1 MRAPEEQRWRGRGA
15 APVIGKDQR
24 SMKSM
29 LTSAVAALLGSLVA
43 SIAPSLP
50 AHAQSPIAL
59 TGQVTSAEEGA
70 MEGVLVS
77 AKKAGSTVTVTV
89 VSDAK
94 GVYSFPA
101 SKLEPGQY
109 ALRIRAIGYD
119 LDAAANAQITAAQPA
134 KLDLKLRKTEDLAAQ
149 LTNGEWLASFPGT
162 EQQKNSMLGC
172 VGCHTLERVAR
183 STHSADDF
191 INVTLPR
198 MQGYVNQSIPA
209 HPQLRKGERR
219 MEERGD
225 QRVQV
230 YRGMADFLA
239 SVNQSSG
246 SHRNYALKTLPRP
259 KGRATQVIITE
270 YDLPRE
276 TIEPHDVV
284 LDADGM
290 AWYSSFGE
298 QFLGRLDP
306 KTGQVTEFPIPE
318 HKPGY
323 PTGSLGLRLDQAG
336 DLWLGNMYQA
346 TIAKFERKTQTF
358 KFWTLPAEQN
368 IDAAQ
373 VNMVSPQSSHVDG
386 KVWAQ
391 NNGFAGVHRLDIA
404 SGKIETWEPFKDAP
418 KGEPHNIYDVVPD
431 SKNNVYF
438 TDFRQKHI
446 GRIDA
451 KTGEVKLFAI
461 LTPSPALRRGQMDA
475 QDRLWFGEYRG
486 DKIGVF
492 DTKTEKFTEWAMP
505 TRWTNPYDVTLDK
518 NAEAWTGSMLNDRV
532 VRLDTK
538 TGNAIEYL
546 LPRNTNIRRV
556 FVDNTTTPVTF
567 WVGSNHGAS
576 IVKLE
581 PLD

>member
-1 MRAPEEQRWRGRGA
+1 MNKILISVG
-15 APVIGKDQR
+15 
-24 SMKSM
+24 
-29 LTSAVAALLGSLVA
+29 LALALAGPGL
-43 SIAPSLP
+43 LP
-50 AHAQSPIAL
+50 AQAQTPAAL
-59 TGQVTSAEEGA
+59 TGQVSSGEEGP
-70 MEGVLVS
+70 MEGVLIS
-77 AKKAGSTVTVTV
+77 AKKAGSTITITV
-89 VSDAK
+89 VSDAQ
-94 GVYSFPA
+94 GNYSFPA
-101 SKLEPGQY
+101 TKLEPGQHS
-109 ALRIRAIGYD
+109 LRIRAVGYD
-119 LDAAANAQITAAQPA
+119 LDRPASVDVAAQQPA
-134 KLDLKLRKTEDLAAQ
+134 KYDLKLRKTEDLAAQ
-149 LTNGEWLASFPGT
+149 LSNAEWLASFPGT
-162 EQQKNSMLGC
+162 DQQKNAMLGC

-183 STHSADDF
+183 SNHKPDDF
-191 INVTLPR
+191 IHVTLPR

-209 HPQLRKGERR
+209 APQLRRGERR

-230 YRGMADFLA
+230 YRGMADFLGG
-239 SVNQSSG
+239 VNLSSG
-246 SHRNYALKTLPRP
+246 PQWNYALKTLPRP
-259 KGRATQVIITE
+259 KGRSTRVVITE

-276 TIEPHDVV
+276 TIQPHDVV
-284 LDADGM
+284 IDADGI

-306 KTGQVTEFPIPE
+306 KTGKASEYPVPM
-318 HKPGY
+318 HKPGF
-323 PTGSLGLRLDQAG
+323 PTGFLGLRTDKAG

-346 TIAKFERKTQTF
+346 TMVKFDRKSETF
-358 KFWTLPAEQN
+358 KYFPLPPEQN

-386 KVWAQ
+386 KVWSQ
-391 NNGFAGVHRLDIA
+391 NNGFAGVHRLDLA
-404 SGKIETWEPFKDAP
+404 TGQIETWEPFKDAP

-451 KTGEVKLFAI
+451 KTGEIKLFAI

-486 DKIGVF
+486 DKIGMF
-492 DTKTEKFTEWAMP
+492 DTKTEKFTEWSMP

-518 NAEAWTGSMLNDRV
+518 NEDAWTGSMLNDRV
-532 VRLDTK
+532 VRLNTK
-538 TGNAIEYL
+538 SGDFTEYL
-546 LPRNTNIRRV
+546 LPRTTNIRRV
-556 FVDNTTTPVTF
+556 FVDNSTTPVTF

-576 IVKLE
+576 IIKLE

>member
-1 MRAPEEQRWRGRGA
+1 MNKILISVG
-15 APVIGKDQR
+15 
-24 SMKSM
+24 
-29 LTSAVAALLGSLVA
+29 LALALAGPGL
-43 SIAPSLP
+43 LP
-50 AHAQSPIAL
+50 AQAQTPAAL
-59 TGQVTSAEEGA
+59 TGQVSSGEEGP
-70 MEGVLVS
+70 MEGVLIS
-77 AKKAGSTVTVTV
+77 AKKAGSTITITV
-89 VSDAK
+89 VSDAQ
-94 GVYSFPA
+94 GNYSFPA
-101 SKLEPGQY
+101 AKLEPGQY
-109 ALRIRAIGYD
+109 SLRIRAVGYD
-119 LDAAANAQITAAQPA
+119 LDRPASVDVAAQQPA
-134 KLDLKLRKTEDLAAQ
+134 KYDLKLRKTEDLAAQ
-149 LTNGEWLASFPGT
+149 LSNAEWLASFPGT
-162 EQQKNSMLGC
+162 DQQKNAMLGC

-183 STHSADDF
+183 STHKPDDF
-191 INVTLPR
+191 IHVTLPR

-209 HPQLRKGERR
+209 APQLRRGERR

-230 YRGMADFLA
+230 YRGMADFLGG
-239 SVNQSSG
+239 VNLSSG
-246 SHRNYALKTLPRP
+246 PQWNYALKTLPRP
-259 KGRATQVIITE
+259 KGRSTRVVITE

-276 TIEPHDVV
+276 TIQPHDVV
-284 LDADGM
+284 IDADGI

-306 KTGQVTEFPIPE
+306 KTGKASEYPVPM
-318 HKPGY
+318 HKPGF
-323 PTGSLGLRLDQAG
+323 PTGFLGLRTDKAG

-346 TIAKFERKTQTF
+346 TMVKFDRKSERF
-358 KFWTLPAEQN
+358 KYFPLPPEQN

-386 KVWAQ
+386 KVWSQ
-391 NNGFAGVHRLDIA
+391 NNGFAGVHRLDLA
-404 SGKIETWEPFKDAP
+404 TGQIETWEPFKDAP

-451 KTGEVKLFAI
+451 KTGEIKLFAI

-486 DKIGVF
+486 DKIGMF

-518 NAEAWTGSMLNDRV
+518 NEEAWTGSMLNDRV

-538 TGNAIEYL
+538 SGDFTEYL
-546 LPRNTNIRRV
+546 LPRTTNIRRV
-556 FVDNTTTPVTF
+556 FVDNSTTPVTF

-576 IVKLE
+576 IIKLE

>member
-1 MRAPEEQRWRGRGA
+1 MNKMLMSVGLAIALAGA
-15 APVIGKDQR
+15 G
-24 SMKSM
+24 
-29 LTSAVAALLGSLVA
+29 L
-43 SIAPSLP
+43 LP
-50 AHAQSPIAL
+50 ARAQTPPAL
-59 TGQVTSAEEGA
+59 TGQVTSGEEGP

-77 AKKAGSTVTVTV
+77 AKKAGSTVTITV
-89 VSDAK
+89 VSDAQ
-94 GVYSFPA
+94 GNYSFPA
-101 SKLEPGQY
+101 AKLEPGQY
-109 ALRIRAIGYD
+109 SLRIRAVGYD
-119 LDAAANAQITAAQPA
+119 LDRPASVDVAAQQPA
-134 KLDLKLRKTEDLAAQ
+134 RYDLKLRKTEDLAAQ
-149 LTNGEWLASFPGT
+149 LSNAEWLASFPGT
-162 EQQKNSMLGC
+162 DQQKNAMLGC

-183 STHSADDF
+183 STHKPDDF
-191 INVTLPR
+191 IHVTLPR

-209 HPQLRKGERR
+209 APQLRRGERR

-230 YRGMADFLA
+230 YRGMADFLGG
-239 SVNQSSG
+239 VNLGSG
-246 SHRNYALKTLPRP
+246 PQWSYALNTLPRP
-259 KGRATQVIITE
+259 KGRSTRVVITE

-276 TIEPHDVV
+276 TIQPHDVV
-284 LDADGM
+284 IDADGI

-306 KTGQVTEFPIPE
+306 KTGKASEYPVPM
-318 HKPGY
+318 HKPGF
-323 PTGSLGLRLDQAG
+323 PTGFLGLRTDKAG

-346 TIAKFERKTQTF
+346 TMVKFDRKSETF
-358 KFWTLPAEQN
+358 KFFSLPPEQN

-386 KVWAQ
+386 KVWSQ
-391 NNGFAGVHRLDIA
+391 NNGFAGVHRLDLA
-404 SGKIETWEPFKDAP
+404 TGQIETWEPFKDAP

-451 KTGEVKLFAI
+451 KTGEIKLFAI
-461 LTPSPALRRGQMDA
+461 LTPSPALRRGQMDS

-486 DKIGVF
+486 DKIGMF
-492 DTKTEKFTEWAMP
+492 DTKTEKFTEWSMP

-518 NAEAWTGSMLNDRV
+518 NEEAWTGSMLNDRV
-532 VRLDTK
+532 VRLNTK
-538 TGNAIEYL
+538 SGDFTEYL
-546 LPRNTNIRRV
+546 LPRTTNIRRV
-556 FVDNTTTPVTF
+556 FVDNSTTPVTF

-576 IVKLE
+576 IIKLE

>member
-1 MRAPEEQRWRGRGA
+1 MNKILISVALALALAGPGVI
-15 APVIGKDQR
+15 PVQAQ
-24 SMKSM
+24 
-29 LTSAVAALLGSLVA
+29 T
-43 SIAPSLP
+43 P
-50 AHAQSPIAL
+50 AAL
-59 TGQVTSAEEGA
+59 TGQVSSAEEGP

-77 AKKAGSTVTVTV
+77 AKKAGSTVTTTV
-89 VSDAK
+89 VSDAQ
-94 GVYSFPA
+94 GTYSFPA
-101 SKLEPGQY
+101 AKLEPGQY
-109 ALRIRAIGYD
+109 SLRIRAVGYD
-119 LDAAANAQITAAQPA
+119 LDRPASVDVAAQQPA
-134 KLDLKLRKTEDLAAQ
+134 KYDLKLRKTEDLAAQ
-149 LTNGEWLASFPGT
+149 LSNAEWLASFPGT
-162 EQQKNSMLGC
+162 DQQKNAMLGC

-183 STHSADDF
+183 SNHKPDDF
-191 INVTLPR
+191 IHVTLPR

-209 HPQLRKGERR
+209 APQLRRGERR

-230 YRGMADFLA
+230 YRGMADFLGG
-239 SVNQSSG
+239 VNLSSG
-246 SHRNYALKTLPRP
+246 PQWNYALKTLPRP
-259 KGRATQVIITE
+259 KGRSTRVVITE

-276 TIEPHDVV
+276 TIQPHDVV
-284 LDADGM
+284 IDADGI

-306 KTGQVTEFPIPE
+306 KTGKASEYPVPM
-318 HKPGY
+318 HKPGF
-323 PTGSLGLRLDQAG
+323 PTGFLGLRTDKAG

-346 TIAKFERKTQTF
+346 TMVKFDRKSETF
-358 KFWTLPAEQN
+358 KYFPLPPEQN

-386 KVWAQ
+386 KVWSQ
-391 NNGFAGVHRLDIA
+391 NNGFAGVHRLDLA
-404 SGKIETWEPFKDAP
+404 TGQIETWEPFKDAP

-451 KTGEVKLFAI
+451 KTGEIKLFAI

-486 DKIGVF
+486 DKIGMF
-492 DTKTEKFTEWAMP
+492 DTKTEKFTEWSMP

-518 NAEAWTGSMLNDRV
+518 NEDAWTGSMLNDRV

-538 TGNAIEYL
+538 SGDFTEYL
-546 LPRNTNIRRV
+546 LPRTTNIRRV
-556 FVDNTTTPVTF
+556 FVDNSTTPVTF

-576 IVKLE
+576 IIKLE

>member
-1 MRAPEEQRWRGRGA
+1 MNKILISVGL
-15 APVIGKDQR
+15 V
-24 SMKSM
+24 
-29 LTSAVAALLGSLVA
+29 LALAGPGL
-43 SIAPSLP
+43 LP
-50 AHAQSPIAL
+50 ARAQTPAAL
-59 TGQVTSAEEGA
+59 TGQVTSGEEGP
-70 MEGVLVS
+70 MEGVLIS
-77 AKKAGSTVTVTV
+77 AKKAGSTVTTTV
-89 VSDAK
+89 VSDAQ
-94 GVYSFPA
+94 GNYSFPA
-101 SKLEPGQY
+101 AKLEPGQY
-109 ALRIRAIGYD
+109 SLRIRAVGYD
-119 LDAAANAQITAAQPA
+119 LDRPASVDVAAQQPT
-134 KLDLKLRKTEDLAAQ
+134 KYDLKLRKTEDLAAQ
-149 LTNGEWLASFPGT
+149 LSNAEWLASFPGT
-162 EQQKNSMLGC
+162 DQQKNAMLGC

-183 STHSADDF
+183 SNHKPDDF
-191 INVTLPR
+191 IHVTLPR

-209 HPQLRKGERR
+209 APQLRRGERR

-230 YRGMADFLA
+230 YRGMADFLGG
-239 SVNQSSG
+239 VNLSSG
-246 SHRNYALKTLPRP
+246 PQWNYALKTLPRP
-259 KGRATQVIITE
+259 KGRSTRVVITE

-276 TIEPHDVV
+276 TIQPHDVV
-284 LDADGM
+284 IDADCI

-306 KTGQVTEFPIPE
+306 KTGKASEYPVPM
-318 HKPGY
+318 HKPGF
-323 PTGSLGLRLDQAG
+323 PTGFLGLRTDKAG

-346 TIAKFERKTQTF
+346 TMVKFDRKSESF
-358 KFWTLPAEQN
+358 KYFPLPPEQN

-386 KVWAQ
+386 KVWSQ
-391 NNGFAGVHRLDIA
+391 NNGFAGVHRLDLA
-404 SGKIETWEPFKDAP
+404 TGQIETWEPFKDAP

-451 KTGEVKLFAI
+451 KTGEIKLFAI

-486 DKIGVF
+486 DKIGMF
-492 DTKTEKFTEWAMP
+492 DTKIEKFTEWSMP

-518 NAEAWTGSMLNDRV
+518 NEEAWTGSMLNDRV

-538 TGNAIEYL
+538 SGDFTEYL
-546 LPRNTNIRRV
+546 LPRTTNIRRV
-556 FVDNTTTPVTF
+556 FVDNSTTPVTF

>member
-1 MRAPEEQRWRGRGA
+1 MRMTNVLMSACLALVLLPAGLLPARAQAP
-15 APVIGKDQR
+15 
-24 SMKSM
+24 
-29 LTSAVAALLGSLVA
+29 AALS
-43 SIAPSLP
+43 
-50 AHAQSPIAL
+50 
-59 TGQVTSAEEGA
+59 GQVSSAEEGA

-77 AKKAGSTVTVTV
+77 ARKAGTNITVTV
-89 VSDAK
+89 VSDAQ
-94 GVYSFPA
+94 GNFSFPA
-101 SKLEPGQY
+101 GKLEPGQY
-109 ALRIRAIGYD
+109 SLRIRAVGYD
-119 LDAAANAQITAAQPA
+119 LDQPA
-134 KLDLKLRKTEDLAAQ
+134 KVDVAAQQGATYDLKLRKTEDLAAQ
-149 LTNGEWLASFPGT
+149 LSNGEWFASFPGT
-162 EQQKNSMLGC
+162 DQQKNAMLGC

-183 STHSADDF
+183 STHTTDDF

-209 HPQLRKGERR
+209 APQLRQGERR

-230 YRGMADFLA
+230 YRGMAEFL
-239 SVNQSSG
+239 SSINRSAG
-246 SHRNYALKTLPRP
+246 SQWSYELKTLPRP
-259 KGRATQVIITE
+259 KGRSTRVVITE
-270 YDLPRE
+270 YELPRA
-276 TIEPHDVV
+276 TIQPHDVV
-284 LDADGM
+284 LDADGV

-306 KTGQVTEFPIPE
+306 KTGRATEYPLPL
-318 HKPGY
+318 HKPGF
-323 PTGSLGLRLDQAG
+323 PTGSLGLRADKAG

-346 TIAKFERKTQTF
+346 TIVKFERKSETF
-358 KFWTLPAEQN
+358 KFWQLPPEQN

-386 KVWAQ
+386 KVWTQ

-451 KTGEVKLFAI
+451 KTGELKLYAI

-518 NAEAWTGSMLNDRV
+518 NEEAWTGSMLNDRV
-532 VRLDTK
+532 VRLNSK
-538 TGNAIEYL
+538 TGESTEYL
-546 LPRNTNIRRV
+546 LPRSTNIRRV
-556 FVDNTTTPVTF
+556 FVDNSTTPVTF
-567 WVGSNHGAS
+567 WTGNNHGAS
-576 IVKLE
+576 IIKLE

>member
-1 MRAPEEQRWRGRGA
+1 MNKILISVG
-15 APVIGKDQR
+15 
-24 SMKSM
+24 
-29 LTSAVAALLGSLVA
+29 LALALAGPGL
-43 SIAPSLP
+43 LP
-50 AHAQSPIAL
+50 AQAQTPAAL
-59 TGQVTSAEEGA
+59 TGQVSSGEEGP
-70 MEGVLVS
+70 MEGVLIS
-77 AKKAGSTVTVTV
+77 AKKAGSTITITV
-89 VSDAK
+89 VSDAQ
-94 GVYSFPA
+94 GNYSFPA
-101 SKLEPGQY
+101 TKLEPGQY
-109 ALRIRAIGYD
+109 SLRIRAVGYD
-119 LDAAANAQITAAQPA
+119 LDRPASVDVAAQQPE
-134 KLDLKLRKTEDLAAQ
+134 KYDLKLRKTEDLAAQ
-149 LTNGEWLASFPGT
+149 LSNAEWLASFPGT
-162 EQQKNSMLGC
+162 DQQKNAMLGC

-183 STHSADDF
+183 SNHKPDDF
-191 INVTLPR
+191 IHVTLPR

-209 HPQLRKGERR
+209 APQLRRGERR

-230 YRGMADFLA
+230 YRGMADFLGG
-239 SVNQSSG
+239 VNLSSG
-246 SHRNYALKTLPRP
+246 PQWNYALKTLPRP
-259 KGRATQVIITE
+259 KGRSTRVVITE

-276 TIEPHDVV
+276 TIQPHDVV
-284 LDADGM
+284 IDADGI

-306 KTGQVTEFPIPE
+306 KTGKASEYPVPM
-318 HKPGY
+318 HKPGF
-323 PTGSLGLRLDQAG
+323 PTGFLGLRTDKAG

-346 TIAKFERKTQTF
+346 TMVKFDRKSETF
-358 KFWTLPAEQN
+358 KYFPLPPEQN

-386 KVWAQ
+386 KVWSQ
-391 NNGFAGVHRLDIA
+391 NNGFAGVHRLDLA
-404 SGKIETWEPFKDAP
+404 TGQIETWEPFKDAP

-451 KTGEVKLFAI
+451 KTGEIKLFAI

-486 DKIGVF
+486 DKIGMF
-492 DTKTEKFTEWAMP
+492 DTKTEKFTEWSMP

-518 NAEAWTGSMLNDRV
+518 NEDAWTGSMLNDRV

-538 TGNAIEYL
+538 SGDFTEYL
-546 LPRNTNIRRV
+546 LPRTTNIRRV
-556 FVDNTTTPVTF
+556 FVDNSTTPVTF

-576 IVKLE
+576 IIKLE

>member
-1 MRAPEEQRWRGRGA
+1 MNKILISVG
-15 APVIGKDQR
+15 
-24 SMKSM
+24 
-29 LTSAVAALLGSLVA
+29 LALALAGPGL
-43 SIAPSLP
+43 LP
-50 AHAQSPIAL
+50 AQAQTPAAL
-59 TGQVTSAEEGA
+59 TGQVSSGEEGP
-70 MEGVLVS
+70 MEGVLIS
-77 AKKAGSTVTVTV
+77 AKKAGSTITITV
-89 VSDAK
+89 VSDAQ
-94 GVYSFPA
+94 GNYSFPA
-101 SKLEPGQY
+101 TKLEPGQY
-109 ALRIRAIGYD
+109 SLRIRAVGYD
-119 LDAAANAQITAAQPA
+119 LDRPASVDVAAQQPE
-134 KLDLKLRKTEDLAAQ
+134 KYDLKLRKTEDLAAQ
-149 LTNGEWLASFPGT
+149 LSNAEWLASFPGT
-162 EQQKNSMLGC
+162 DQQKNAMLGC

-183 STHSADDF
+183 SNHKPDDF
-191 INVTLPR
+191 IHVTLPR

-209 HPQLRKGERR
+209 APQLRRGERR

-230 YRGMADFLA
+230 YRGMADFLGG
-239 SVNQSSG
+239 VNLSSG
-246 SHRNYALKTLPRP
+246 PQWNYALKTLPRP
-259 KGRATQVIITE
+259 KGRSTRVVITE

-276 TIEPHDVV
+276 TIQPHDVV
-284 LDADGM
+284 IDADGI

-306 KTGQVTEFPIPE
+306 KTGKASEYPVPM
-318 HKPGY
+318 HKPGF
-323 PTGSLGLRLDQAG
+323 PTGFLGLRTDKAG

-346 TIAKFERKTQTF
+346 TMVKFDRKSETF
-358 KFWTLPAEQN
+358 KYFPLPPEQN

-386 KVWAQ
+386 KVWSQ
-391 NNGFAGVHRLDIA
+391 NNGFAGVHRLDLA
-404 SGKIETWEPFKDAP
+404 TGQIETWEPFKDAP

-451 KTGEVKLFAI
+451 KTGEIKLFAI

-486 DKIGVF
+486 DKIGMF
-492 DTKTEKFTEWAMP
+492 DTKTEKFTEWSMP

-518 NAEAWTGSMLNDRV
+518 NENAWTGSMLNDRV

-538 TGNAIEYL
+538 SGDFTEYL
-546 LPRNTNIRRV
+546 LPRTTNIRRV
-556 FVDNTTTPVTF
+556 FVDNSTTPVTF

-576 IVKLE
+576 IIKLE

>member
-1 MRAPEEQRWRGRGA
+1 
-15 APVIGKDQR
+15 
-24 SMKSM
+24 MKS
-29 LTSAVAALLGSLVA
+29 LLVSAGLAVALFQSPGL
-43 SIAPSLP
+43 LP
-50 AHAQSPIAL
+50 AQAQSPGAL
-59 TGQVTSAEEGA
+59 GGQVTSAEEGA

-77 AKKAGSTVTVTV
+77 AKKAGSTITITV
-89 VSDAK
+89 VSDAR
-94 GVYSFPA
+94 GNYSFPS

-109 ALRIRAIGYD
+109 SVRIRAIGYD
-119 LDAAANAQITAAQPA
+119 LDRATTVEVPAQPPA

-149 LTNGEWLASFPGT
+149 MSNGEWLASFPGT
-162 EQQKNSMLGC
+162 DQQKNAMLGC
-172 VGCHTLERVAR
+172 VGCHTLERMTR
-183 STHSADDF
+183 STHNPDDF

-209 HPQLRKGERR
+209 HPQLRRGERL

-230 YRGMADFLA
+230 YRAMADFLG
-239 SVNQSSG
+239 SINLSSG
-246 SHRNYALKTLPRP
+246 AQWKYALKTLPRP
-259 KGRATQVIITE
+259 KGRSTRVVITE

-284 LDADGM
+284 VDADGI

-306 KTGQVTEFPIPE
+306 KTGKATEYPVPM
-318 HKPGY
+318 HKPGF
-323 PTGSLGLRLDQAG
+323 PTGFLGLRTDKAG

-346 TIAKFERKTQTF
+346 TIVKFERKTETF
-358 KFWTLPAEQN
+358 KFWPLPPEQN

-373 VNMVSPQSSHVDG
+373 VNMVSPQFSHVDG

-391 NNGFAGVHRLDIA
+391 NNGFAGVHRLDLA
-404 SGKIETWEPFKDAP
+404 TGKIETWVPFKDAP

-431 SKNNVYF
+431 SKNNVFF

-461 LTPSPALRRGQMDA
+461 LTPSPALRRGQMDS

-492 DTKTEKFTEWAMP
+492 DTKSEKFTEWSMP

-518 NAEAWTGSMLNDRV
+518 NEEAWTGSMLNDRV

-538 TGNAIEYL
+538 SGDFTEYL
-546 LPRNTNIRRV
+546 LPRSTNIRRV
-556 FVDNTTTPVTF
+556 HIDNSTTPVTF

-576 IVKLE
+576 IIKLE

>member
-1 MRAPEEQRWRGRGA
+1 
-15 APVIGKDQR
+15 
-24 SMKSM
+24 MKYL
-29 LTSAVAALLGSLVA
+29 LTSTALALALFQGGPLPAQAQTAAALA
-43 SIAPSLP
+43 
-50 AHAQSPIAL
+50 
-59 TGQVTSAEEGA
+59 GQVTSAEEGA

-77 AKKAGSTVTVTV
+77 AKRAGSNITITV
-89 VSDAK
+89 VSDAN
-94 GVYSFPA
+94 GTYSFPA
-101 SKLEPGQY
+101 GKLTPGEY
-109 ALRIRAIGYD
+109 ALRVRAVGYD
-119 LDAAANAQITAAQPA
+119 LDVSAKAEIAAAQPT

-149 LTNGEWLASFPGT
+149 LSNGEWFTSFPGT
-162 EQQKNSMLGC
+162 DQQKNAMLGC

-183 STHSADDF
+183 SKYSADDF
-191 INVTLPR
+191 INAVLPR
-198 MQGYVNQSIPA
+198 MQGYVNQSMPIA
-209 HPQLRKGERR
+209 PQLRRGERR

-230 YRGMADFLA
+230 YRAMADFLA
-239 SVNQSSG
+239 SINQSSG
-246 SHRNYALKTLPRP
+246 PHWSYALKTLPRP
-259 KGRATQVIITE
+259 KGRATRVVITE
-270 YDLPRE
+270 YDLPRP
-276 TIEPHDVV
+276 TIQPHDVL
-284 LDADGM
+284 LDADGI

-306 KTGQVTEFPIPE
+306 KTGKATEYPIPL

-323 PTGSLGLRLDQAG
+323 PTGLLGLRTDKAG

-346 TIAKFERKTQTF
+346 TIVKFERKSETF
-358 KFWTLPAEQN
+358 KFWQLPAEQN

-391 NNGFAGVHRLDIA
+391 NNGFAGVHRLDVA
-404 SGKIETWEPFKDAP
+404 SGKIDTWEPFKDAP

-451 KTGEVKLFAI
+451 KTGELKLFAI

-518 NAEAWTGSMLNDRV
+518 NEEAWTGSMLNDHI
-532 VRLDTK
+532 VRLNTK
-538 TGNAIEYL
+538 TGDSVEYL
-546 LPRNTNIRRV
+546 LPRETNIRRV
-556 FVDNTTTPVTF
+556 FVDNSTTPVTF
-567 WVGSNHGAS
+567 WVGNNHGAS
-576 IVKLE
+576 IIKLE

>member
-1 MRAPEEQRWRGRGA
+1 MRTKNVSLA
-15 APVIGKDQR
+15 I
-24 SMKSM
+24 
-29 LTSAVAALLGSLVA
+29 SAGLALALLA
-43 SIAPSLP
+43 IALLTAQAQAP
-50 AHAQSPIAL
+50 AAL
-59 TGQVTSAEEGA
+59 TGQVASSEEGA

-77 AKKAGSTVTVTV
+77 AKKDGSTITVTV
-89 VSDAK
+89 VSDAQ
-94 GVYSFPA
+94 GNYSFPA

-109 ALRIRAIGYD
+109 SIRIRAIGYD
-119 LDAAANAQITAAQPA
+119 VDRPAAVAVPAQQPA

-149 LTNGEWLASFPGT
+149 MSNGEWLTSFPGT
-162 EQQKNSMLGC
+162 DQQKNAMLGC
-172 VGCHTLERVAR
+172 IGCHTLERVAR
-183 STHSADDF
+183 STHKPDDF
-191 INVTLPR
+191 INITLPR

-209 HPQLRKGERR
+209 APQLRKGERR

-230 YRGMADFLA
+230 YRTAADFL
-239 SVNQSSG
+239 SRVNLSSG
-246 SHRNYALKTLPRP
+246 PQWTFALKTLPRP
-259 KGRATQVIITE
+259 KGRATRVVITE

-276 TIEPHDVV
+276 TIQPHDVV
-284 LDADGM
+284 LDADGI

-306 KTGQVTEFPIPE
+306 KTGKATEYPVPM
-318 HKPGY
+318 HKPGF
-323 PTGSLGLRLDQAG
+323 PTGFLGLRLDKAG

-346 TIAKFERKTQTF
+346 TIVKFERKTETF
-358 KFWTLPAEQN
+358 KFWTLPSEQN

-373 VNMVSPQSSHVDG
+373 VNMVSPQFSHVDG
-386 KVWAQ
+386 KVWSQ
-391 NNGFAGVHRLDIA
+391 NNGFAGVHRLDLA
-404 SGKIETWEPFKDAP
+404 TGKIETWEPFKDAP

-431 SKNNVYF
+431 SQNNAFF

-461 LTPSPALRRGQMDA
+461 LTPNPALRRGQMDA

-492 DTKTEKFTEWAMP
+492 DTRTERFTEWAMP
-505 TRWTNPYDVTLDK
+505 TRWTNPYDVVLDK
-518 NAEAWTGSMLNDRV
+518 NDEAWTGSMLNDRV
-532 VRLDTK
+532 VRLDTRSGEF
-538 TGNAIEYL
+538 TEYL
-546 LPRNTNIRRV
+546 LPRSTNIRRV
-556 FVDNTTTPVTF
+556 FVDNSTSPVTF

-576 IVKLE
+576 IIKLE

>member
-1 MRAPEEQRWRGRGA
+1 MNKNLISAALAIALAGA
-15 APVIGKDQR
+15 GILPASAQ
-24 SMKSM
+24 
-29 LTSAVAALLGSLVA
+29 TSA
-43 SIAPSLP
+43 
-50 AHAQSPIAL
+50 AL

-77 AKKAGSTVTVTV
+77 AKKAGSTVTITV
-89 VSDAK
+89 VSDAQ
-94 GVYSFPA
+94 GNYSFPA
-101 SKLEPGQY
+101 AKLEPGQY
-109 ALRIRAIGYD
+109 SLRIRAVGYD
-119 LDAAANAQITAAQPA
+119 LDRPANVSVAAQQPA
-134 KLDLKLRKTEDLAAQ
+134 KQDLKLRKTEDLAAQ
-149 LTNGEWLASFPGT
+149 LSNGEWLASFPGND
-162 EQQKNSMLGC
+162 QQKNAMLGC

-183 STHSADDF
+183 STHKPDDF
-191 INVTLPR
+191 IHVTLPR

-209 HPQLRKGERR
+209 APQLRRGERR

-230 YRGMADFLA
+230 YRGMADFLG
-239 SVNQSSG
+239 SVNLSSG
-246 SHRNYALKTLPRP
+246 SQWNYALKPLPRP
-259 KGRATQVIITE
+259 KGRGTRVIITE

-276 TIEPHDVV
+276 TIQPHDVV
-284 LDADGM
+284 VDADGI

-306 KTGQVTEFPIPE
+306 KTGKATEYPLPL
-318 HKPGY
+318 HKPGF
-323 PTGSLGLRLDQAG
+323 PTGSLGLRTDKAG

-346 TIAKFERKTQTF
+346 TMVKFDRKSETF
-358 KFWTLPAEQN
+358 KFFPLPPEQN

-386 KVWAQ
+386 KVWSQ
-391 NNGFAGVHRLDIA
+391 NNGFAGVHRLDLA
-404 SGKIETWEPFKDAP
+404 TGQIETWEPFKDAP

-451 KTGEVKLFAI
+451 KTGEIKLFAI

-486 DKIGVF
+486 DKIGMF
-492 DTKTEKFTEWAMP
+492 DTKTEKFTEWSMP

-518 NAEAWTGSMLNDRV
+518 NEEAWTGSMLNDRV
-532 VRLDTK
+532 VRLNTRSGDFT
-538 TGNAIEYL
+538 EYL
-546 LPRNTNIRRV
+546 LPRSTNIRRV
-556 FVDNTTTPVTF
+556 FVDNSTTPVTF
-567 WVGSNHGAS
+567 WVGNNHGAS
-576 IVKLE
+576 IIKLE
-581 PLD
+581 PMD

>member
-1 MRAPEEQRWRGRGA
+1 MRMNKVLISVGLA
-15 APVIGKDQR
+15 
-24 SMKSM
+24 
-29 LTSAVAALLGSLVA
+29 LTFAGLGL
-43 SIAPSLP
+43 LP
-50 AHAQSPIAL
+50 ARAQTPAAL
-59 TGQVTSAEEGA
+59 TGQVTSGEEGP
-70 MEGVLVS
+70 MEGVLIS
-77 AKKAGSTVTVTV
+77 AKKAGSTVTITV
-89 VSDAK
+89 VSDPQ
-94 GVYSFPA
+94 GNYSFPA
-101 SKLEPGQY
+101 AKLEPGQY
-109 ALRIRAIGYD
+109 SLRIRAVGYD
-119 LDAAANAQITAAQPA
+119 LDRPASVDVAAQQPA
-134 KLDLKLRKTEDLAAQ
+134 KYDLKLRKTEDLAAQ
-149 LTNGEWLASFPGT
+149 LSNAEWLASFPGT
-162 EQQKNSMLGC
+162 DQQKNAMLGC

-183 STHSADDF
+183 SNHKPDDF
-191 INVTLPR
+191 IHVTLPR

-209 HPQLRKGERR
+209 APQLRRGERR

-230 YRGMADFLA
+230 YRGMADFLGGI
-239 SVNQSSG
+239 NLSSG
-246 SHRNYALKTLPRP
+246 PQWNYALKTLPRP
-259 KGRATQVIITE
+259 KGRSTRVVITE

-276 TIEPHDVV
+276 TIQPHDVV
-284 LDADGM
+284 IDADGI

-306 KTGQVTEFPIPE
+306 KTGKASEYPVPM
-318 HKPGY
+318 HKPGF
-323 PTGSLGLRLDQAG
+323 PTGFLGLRTDKAG

-346 TIAKFERKTQTF
+346 TMVKFDRKSETF
-358 KFWTLPAEQN
+358 KYFPLPPEQN

-386 KVWAQ
+386 KVWSQ
-391 NNGFAGVHRLDIA
+391 NNGFAGVHRLDLA
-404 SGKIETWEPFKDAP
+404 TGQIETWEPFKDAP

-451 KTGEVKLFAI
+451 KTGEIKLFAI

-486 DKIGVF
+486 DKIGMF
-492 DTKTEKFTEWAMP
+492 DTKTEKFTEWSMP

-518 NAEAWTGSMLNDRV
+518 NEEAWTGSMLNDRV

-538 TGNAIEYL
+538 SGDFTEYL
-546 LPRNTNIRRV
+546 LPRTTNIRRV
-556 FVDNTTTPVTF
+556 FVDNSTTPVTF

-576 IVKLE
+576 IIRLE

>member
-1 MRAPEEQRWRGRGA
+1 MNKMLMSVGLAFALAGA
-15 APVIGKDQR
+15 G
-24 SMKSM
+24 
-29 LTSAVAALLGSLVA
+29 L
-43 SIAPSLP
+43 LP
-50 AHAQSPIAL
+50 AGAQTPAAL
-59 TGQVTSAEEGA
+59 TGQVTSGEEGP

-77 AKKAGSTVTVTV
+77 AKKAGSTVTITV
-89 VSDAK
+89 VSDAQ
-94 GVYSFPA
+94 GNYSFPA
-101 SKLEPGQY
+101 AKLEPGQY
-109 ALRIRAIGYD
+109 SLRIRAVGYD
-119 LDAAANAQITAAQPA
+119 LDRPASVDLAAQQPA
-134 KLDLKLRKTEDLAAQ
+134 KYDLKLRKTEDLAAQ
-149 LTNGEWLASFPGT
+149 LSNAEWLASFPGT
-162 EQQKNSMLGC
+162 DQQKNAMLGC

-183 STHSADDF
+183 STHKPDDF
-191 INVTLPR
+191 IHVTLPR

-209 HPQLRKGERR
+209 APQLRRGERR

-230 YRGMADFLA
+230 YRGMADFLGG
-239 SVNQSSG
+239 VNLSSG
-246 SHRNYALKTLPRP
+246 PQWSYALKTLPRP
-259 KGRATQVIITE
+259 KGRSTRVVITE

-276 TIEPHDVV
+276 TIQPHDVV
-284 LDADGM
+284 IDSDGI

-306 KTGQVTEFPIPE
+306 KTGKASEYPVPM

-323 PTGSLGLRLDQAG
+323 PTGFLGLRTDKAG

-346 TIAKFERKTQTF
+346 TMVKFERKSETF
-358 KFWTLPAEQN
+358 KYFPLPPEQN

-386 KVWAQ
+386 KVWSQ
-391 NNGFAGVHRLDIA
+391 NNGFAGVHRLDLA
-404 SGKIETWEPFKDAP
+404 TGQIETWEPFKDAP

-451 KTGEVKLFAI
+451 KTGEIKLFAI
-461 LTPSPALRRGQMDA
+461 LTPSPALRRGQMDS

-486 DKIGVF
+486 DKIGMF
-492 DTKTEKFTEWAMP
+492 DTKTEKFTEWSMP

-518 NAEAWTGSMLNDRV
+518 NEEAWTGSMLNDRV
-532 VRLDTK
+532 VRLNTK
-538 TGNAIEYL
+538 SGDFTEYL
-546 LPRNTNIRRV
+546 LPRTTNIRRV
-556 FVDNTTTPVTF
+556 FVDNSTTPVTF

-576 IVKLE
+576 IIKLE
-581 PLD
+581 LLD

>member
-1 MRAPEEQRWRGRGA
+1 MNKMLMSVGLAFALAGA
-15 APVIGKDQR
+15 G
-24 SMKSM
+24 
-29 LTSAVAALLGSLVA
+29 L
-43 SIAPSLP
+43 LP
-50 AHAQSPIAL
+50 ARAQTPAAL
-59 TGQVTSAEEGA
+59 TGQVTSGEEGP

-77 AKKAGSTVTVTV
+77 AKKAGSTVTITV
-89 VSDAK
+89 VSDAQ
-94 GVYSFPA
+94 GNYSFPA
-101 SKLEPGQY
+101 AKLEPGQY
-109 ALRIRAIGYD
+109 SLRIRAVGYD
-119 LDAAANAQITAAQPA
+119 LDRPASVDLAAQQPA
-134 KLDLKLRKTEDLAAQ
+134 KYDLKLRKTEDLAAQ
-149 LTNGEWLASFPGT
+149 LSNAEWLASFPGT
-162 EQQKNSMLGC
+162 DQQKNAMLGC

-183 STHSADDF
+183 SSHKPDDF
-191 INVTLPR
+191 IHVTLPR

-209 HPQLRKGERR
+209 APQLRRGERR

-230 YRGMADFLA
+230 YRGMADFLGG
-239 SVNQSSG
+239 VNLSSG
-246 SHRNYALKTLPRP
+246 PQWSYALKTLPRP
-259 KGRATQVIITE
+259 KGRSTRVVITE

-276 TIEPHDVV
+276 TIQPHDVV
-284 LDADGM
+284 IDSDGI

-306 KTGQVTEFPIPE
+306 KTGKASEYPVPM
-318 HKPGY
+318 HKPGF
-323 PTGSLGLRLDQAG
+323 PTGFLGLRTDKAG

-346 TIAKFERKTQTF
+346 TMVKFDRKSETF
-358 KFWTLPAEQN
+358 KYFPLPPEQN

-386 KVWAQ
+386 KVWSQ
-391 NNGFAGVHRLDIA
+391 NNGFAGVHRLDLA
-404 SGKIETWEPFKDAP
+404 TGQIETWEPFKDAP

-451 KTGEVKLFAI
+451 KTGEIKLFAI
-461 LTPSPALRRGQMDA
+461 LTPSPALRRGQMDS

-486 DKIGVF
+486 DKIGMF
-492 DTKTEKFTEWAMP
+492 DTKTEKFTEWSMP

-518 NAEAWTGSMLNDRV
+518 NEEAWTGSMLNDRV
-532 VRLDTK
+532 VRLNTK
-538 TGNAIEYL
+538 SGDFTEYL
-546 LPRNTNIRRV
+546 LPRTTNIRRV
-556 FVDNTTTPVTF
+556 FVDNSTTPVTF

-576 IVKLE
+576 IIKLE